1 MRILWFAKK
10 DDYSSFF
17 LFLRAIS
24 PCANPTWGL
33 SKFCFDVFEYFGNNE
48 PEDMKVLL
56 IVDASHDGYQ
66 SVIAHATEDF
76 GPQNIV
82 VVALVSPDNPPLT
95 GVADMPVS
103 SILIDRNAGASQVA
117 AQIEEL
123 FRQKGLQRPV
133 VAEDSAIS
141 P

>member
-1 MRILWFAKK
+1 
-10 DDYSSFF
+10 
-17 LFLRAIS
+17 
-24 PCANPTWGL
+24 
-33 SKFCFDVFEYFGNNE
+33 
-48 PEDMKVLL
+48 
-56 IVDASHDGYQ
+56 
-66 SVIAHATEDF
+66 
-76 GPQNIV
+76 
-82 VVALVSPDNPPLT
+82 
-95 GVADMPVS
+95 MPVS